1 MYQPAD
7 LRRSFFPP
15 RESQV
20 KPASVLSFVLASSL
34 AACSTG
40 IEVKRVTGGVP
51 VTGNPWNLA
60 MTQFNITVTRHVVS
74 CKKGIEANV
83 EVIAT
88 PSAALD
94 EDRRYVLSSN
104 GWWATSDIIS
114 KLSATGVSTGL
125 NAASTDATPTIIS
138 NVVGTIGQ
146 IAIKSA
152 VGGGPLLTAGKPTC
166 SESVMKMVNAL
177 YPEKGDGIKATVD
190 KHIADLAALT
200 AKVTLLT
207 AKSALNA
214 AFKDELAKTLDKQTE
229 LQLALAAKQKEL
241 SAALAATTNTQ
252 SIRWPSRG
260 SEFVTQKPYTIDDGV
275 MKKWLPEGAV
285 ADDVKSQLAVHL
297 ALYRQNVADGTW
309 EIPAAQATGDTAQG
323 VPVRLARLG
332 RLVACVEAPC
342 LTKLPAT
349 GSQDT
354 RHTQFEQVVLQLG
367 QIYTVPMTGG
377 SFRSQEASI
386 AMDANGLPTEIK
398 VSEKVAGAVAAT
410 GAAKEVATQIAALP
424 AQMSA
429 ARLAGINAQTSQ
441 LNAQAALEAAQANAG
456 VAGQT
461 APLNAQIAL
470 INAQN
475 GLAAARINT
484 STQQTAEV
492 TAQTAMLNAQAA
504 LITAQSNATTGPAV
518 GALNAQTSLINAET
532 AQLNATAALVKAR
545 LATP

>member
-1 MYQPAD
+1 M
-7 LRRSFFPP
+7 
-15 RESQV
+15 
-20 KPASVLSFVLASSL
+20 KHASVLSCVLASSL

-40 IEVKRVTGGVP
+40 IEVRRVTDGTP

-60 MTQFNITVTRHVVS
+60 MTQFNVTITRHVVS
-74 CKKGIEANV
+74 CEKGIESNV

-88 PSAALD
+88 PSAVLD
-94 EDRRYVLSSN
+94 EDQRYVLSSN
-104 GWWATSDIIS
+104 GWWATSDITS

-125 NAASTDATPTIIS
+125 NAASADATPTIIS

-146 IAIKSA
+146 IAIRSA
-152 VGGGPLLTAGKPTC
+152 IGGGPVITAGKPVC
-166 SESVMKMVNAL
+166 SESLTRAVNAL
-177 YPEKGDGIKATVD
+177 YPEKGSGLKATVD
-190 KHIADLAALT
+190 KHIADLAVLT

-214 AFKDELAKTLDKQTE
+214 AFKDELARTLDKQTG
-229 LQLALAAKQKEL
+229 LQLALAARQKEL

-260 SEFVTQKPYTIDDGV
+260 SEFVTRSPYAIDDGV

-285 ADDVKSQLAVHL
+285 PDDVKPQLAVHL
-297 ALYRQNVADGTW
+297 ALYRKNVSGGVW
-309 EIPAAQATGDTAQG
+309 EIPVAQATGDTTQG
-323 VPVRLARLG
+323 VPIRLARHG
-332 RLVACVEAPC
+332 RLVACVKDPC
-342 LTKLPAT
+342 PAALPAI
-349 GSQDT
+349 GSQDSK
-354 RHTQFEQVVLQLG
+354 HTQFEQVVLQLG
-367 QIYTVPMTGG
+367 QIYTVPVTGG

-410 GAAKEVATQIAALP
+410 GAAKDIATQVAALP
-424 AQMSA
+424 AQISA
-429 ARLAGINAQTSQ
+429 AKLAVINAQTNQ
-441 LNAQAALEAAQANAG
+441 LNAQSALEAAQANAG

-475 GLAAARINT
+475 ALAAARINA
-484 STQQTAEV
+484 STQQTGEV

-504 LITAQSNATTGPAV
+504 LITAQSNATSGPAI

-532 AQLNATAALVKAR
+532 AQLNATAALAKAR
-545 LATP
+545 LTTP

>member
-1 MYQPAD
+1 MK
-7 LRRSFFPP
+7 R
-15 RESQV
+15 
-20 KPASVLSFVLASSL
+20 ASVLSFVLASSL

-40 IEVKRVTGGVP
+40 IEVKRVTDGAP

-60 MTQFNITVTRHVVS
+60 MTQFNVTITRHVVS
-74 CKKGIEANV
+74 CEQEVESDTDGKKKRELLKEINASV
-83 EVIAT
+83 EVVAT
-88 PSAALD
+88 PSAVLD
-94 EDRRYVLSSN
+94 DDQRYVLSSN
-104 GWWATSDIIS
+104 GWWATSDITS

-125 NAASTDATPTIIS
+125 NAASTDATATVIS

-146 IAIKSA
+146 IAIKGA
-152 VGGGPLLTAGKPTC
+152 VGGPLLTSGKPVC
-166 SESVMKMVNAL
+166 NESLKKVVDAL
-177 YPEKGDGIKATVD
+177 YPRGREGLKAIVD
-190 KHIADLAALT
+190 KHIADLAVLT

-214 AFKDELAKTLDKQTE
+214 AFKDELAKALDKQTE

-260 SEFVTQKPYTIDDGV
+260 SEFKTLSPYAIDDSV

-285 ADDVKSQLAVHL
+285 PDDVKAQLAVHL
-297 ALYRQNVADGTW
+297 TLYRQNVAGGSW
-309 EIPAAQATGDTAQG
+309 ETPAAPVFGDTTKG

-332 RLVACVEAPC
+332 RLVACVKDAC
-342 LTKLPAT
+342 PAT
-349 GSQDT
+349 LPTIGSQDA

-367 QIYTVPMTGG
+367 QIYTVPVTGG
-377 SFRSQEASI
+377 SFHSQEAGI

-398 VSEKVAGAVAAT
+398 VSEKVAGAVAVS
-410 GAAKEVATQIAALP
+410 GAVKDVATQVASLP
-424 AQMSA
+424 AQVSA
-429 ARLAGINAQTSQ
+429 AKLAGINAQTNQ

-475 GLAAARINT
+475 GLAAARINA

-504 LITAQSNATTGPAV
+504 LITAQSNATTGPAI

-532 AQLNATAALVKAR
+532 AQLNAATALAKAR
-545 LATP
+545 LSMP